1 MHSSHCMAVGRSEN
15 LGGSSNLMGM
25 ISPPPLIEIG
35 LTNLSKSGGAIH
47 GTPDSDRPASGE
59 TKSYCICSD
68 FKSLPT
74 YAAAP
79 T

>member
-1 MHSSHCMAVGRSEN
+1 MLFTYAHFSVTHFLQGNKIVHNYS
-15 LGGSSNLMGM
+15 
-25 ISPPPLIEIG
+25 
-35 LTNLSKSGGAIH
+35 
-47 GTPDSDRPASGE
+47 PDSDRPASGE

-74 YAAAP
+74 YAAAAA